1 MQLTPTEY
9 LELIENLHYVKSAG
23 FKIMVVNGHFSV
35 WKLYDIRL
43 HMHSKFTLLV
53 IFYEIASIPFGY
65 NYFQV

>member
-35 WKLYDIRL
+35 WKLYPNNRKVML
-43 HMHSKFTLLV
+43 ST
-53 IFYEIASIPFGY
+53 GY
-65 NYFQV
+65 STIEECFAFVDGAHTK